1 MKQTRFLICTAFLWS
16 LFCSSA
22 WATVYIIDSQ
32 QSYLHILTGR
42 AGPLKAFSHRHVIE
56 LGPLIG
62 QIQYQP
68 QGTSTSELVLSPA
81 TFLVDRPETTARY
94 PDIWGE
100 ETVKESAAKGT
111 KKNMLSDKL
120 LDAAN
125 FPVVTVDINLEQQEN
140 TVFETTVTIKGQ
152 SFTFQ
157 IPGKLTVNENDLTA
171 TTEFTLTHEQ
181 LGLKPFKAM
190 GGAIAVGDEINFLVH
205 IVATPVEQ

>member
-1 MKQTRFLICTAFLWS
+1 MKQSRFLIYIVFLWS

-22 WATVYIIDSQ
+22 WATVYNIDSQ
-32 QSYLHILTGR
+32 QSYFHILTGR

-56 LGPLIG
+56 LGPLTG

-68 QGTSTSELVLSPA
+68 QGTSTTELVLSPA
-81 TFLVDRPETTARY
+81 DFLVDRPETTARY

-111 KKNMLSDKL
+111 RKNMLSKKL
-120 LDAAN
+120 LDAED
-125 FPVVTVDINLEQQEN
+125 FPVITVDINLKQQKN
-140 TVFETTVTIKGQ
+140 TVFEAVVTIKGQ

-157 IPGKLTVNENDLTA
+157 IPGQLTVNENDLTA
-171 TTEFTLTHEQ
+171 IAEFTLTHEQ

-190 GGAIAVGDEINFLVH
+190 GGAIAVGDEIHFLVH
-205 IVATPVEQ
+205 IVATAADQ